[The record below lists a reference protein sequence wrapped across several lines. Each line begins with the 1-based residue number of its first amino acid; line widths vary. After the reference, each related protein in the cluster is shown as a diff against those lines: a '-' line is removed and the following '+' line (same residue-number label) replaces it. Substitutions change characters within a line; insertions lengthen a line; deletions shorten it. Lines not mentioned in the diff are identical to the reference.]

1 MIGTAAVAG
10 VVAQERV
17 ALMQEAVNT
26 TLGAQMQQ
34 LVSVE
39 EEAAVRLAMMEPL
52 FTLAAMVAV
61 VLY

>member
-39 EEAAVRLAMMEPL
+39 EEAAVRLAMVEPL